1 MLCSKKTLRFLIGGF
16 LLFVVLVLVV
26 VLILLVLLILVSVL
40 VLLILVLILV
50 SVLVVHSRYL
60 RFVLRYSA
68 VVF

>member
-16 LLFVVLVLVV
+16 RLFAVLVLVV
-26 VLILLVLLILVSVL
+26 VLILLVLVSVL

>member
-40 VLLILVLILV
+40 VLILVLILV